1 MVVIR
6 RELPRTY
13 RASPGRSPVAK
24 RGRGSSFPRAARTLA
39 ALLQHVLYAARSG
52 REASCLSTSTP
63 TAQTKPESSR
73 ATAVIASCFG
83 RFDRLLWIW
92 LSTPFAG

>member
-6 RELPRTY
+6 RELPLTY
-13 RASPGRSPVAK
+13 RVGPGRSPVAK

-39 ALLQHVLYAARSG
+39 ALLQHVLLYAARTG

-63 TAQTKPESSR
+63 TAQTKPASSR
-73 ATAVIASCFG
+73 ATAVIACCLVLPRPMS
-83 RFDRLLWIW
+83 L
-92 LSTPFAG
+92 A